1 MYSYPPLVNI
11 GYSLPYVVVL
21 CMYLCAYLI
30 SESKTWKQYFN
41 YSYAVFFVLLVY
53 FIFVGFRGYICTD
66 WYNYYPMFQETP
78 CLLDFE
84 EFVSYSNSVFTEKG
98 YLFYISLFKV
108 LCNDYVVFQAFSV
121 LIDLVLIHLCIKKYS
136 SNYLFTFLILSVFF
150 YVQSVNLNRNVK
162 SILLFLYA
170 LRYIEE
176 RKFWKYSLFNLIGLC
191 FHSISLIFFV
201 LYFFLRHR
209 FSVRTLWIVFIFSN
223 IYYFSQVQLF
233 SLIATAIDGMI
244 GGKVGHAIHFYL
256 AKESAVQFST
266 ISIGSLERLMT
277 FIVLILNYN
286 KVCATFK
293 YGRYFAN
300 MMLLYLLC
308 YLIFNELPILVTR
321 FSQQF
326 GFAYGIFYSYIISL
340 YSNSKNV
347 AIYKTAIC
355 CYLLLWTL
363 STHRQLMDKYDNFLF
378 GHQSFEERA
387 RVYDHYGSAYL
398 GMD

>member
-11 GYSLPYVVVL
+11 GYSLPYVAVF

-30 SESKTWKQYFN
+30 SGSKTWKQYFN
-41 YSYAVFFVLLVY
+41 YSHAVFFVLLVY

-66 WYNYYPMFQETP
+66 GYNYYPMFQETP
-78 CLLDFE
+78 CLLDFD
-84 EFVSYSNSVFTEKG
+84 EFVSYSHSVFTEKG

-108 LCNDYVVFQAFSV
+108 FCNDYVVFQAFSV
-121 LIDLVLIHLCIKKYS
+121 LIDLILIHLCIKRYS
-136 SNYLFTFLILSVFF
+136 PNYLLTFLILSVFF

-176 RKFWKYSLFNLIGLC
+176 RKFWKYSLLNFIGLC

-201 LYFFLRHR
+201 LYFFLRHKI
-209 FSVRTLWIVFIFSN
+209 SVRTLWIIFIFSN
-223 IYYFSQVQLF
+223 IYYFSQIQLF

-256 AKESAVQFST
+256 AREGAVRFST
-266 ISIGSLERLMT
+266 ISIGSLERLTT

-293 YGRYFAN
+293 YGKYFAN

-340 YSNSKNV
+340 YSNSKNI

-378 GHQSFEERA
+378 RHQSFEERA

-398 GMD
+398 GMN

>member
-1 MYSYPPLVNI
+1 MYSYPPLVDI
-11 GYSLPYVVVL
+11 GYSLPYVAVF

-30 SESKTWKQYFN
+30 SGSKTWKQYFN
-41 YSYAVFFVLLVY
+41 YSHAVFFVLLVY

-66 WYNYYPMFQETP
+66 WYNYYPMFRETP
-78 CLLDFE
+78 CLLDFD

-108 LCNDYVVFQAFSV
+108 FCNDYVVFQAFSV
-121 LIDLVLIHLCIKKYS
+121 LIDLVLIHLCIKRYS
-136 SNYLFTFLILSVFF
+136 PDYLFIFLILSVFF

-162 SILLFLYA
+162 SVLLFLYA

-176 RKFWKYSLFNLIGLC
+176 RKFWKYSLLNLIGLC

-201 LYFFLRHR
+201 LYFFLRHKI
-209 FSVRTLWIVFIFSN
+209 SVRTLWIVFIFSN
-223 IYYFSQVQLF
+223 IYYFSQIQLF

-256 AKESAVQFST
+256 AKEGAVRFST
-266 ISIGSLERLMT
+266 VSIGSLERLTT

-293 YGRYFAN
+293 YGKYFTN

-340 YSNSKNV
+340 YGNSKNI

-355 CYLLLWTL
+355 CYLLLWTF

-378 GHQSFEERA
+378 RHQSFEERA

>member
-1 MYSYPPLVNI
+1 MYSYPPLVDI
-11 GYSLPYVVVL
+11 G
-21 CMYLCAYLI
+21 YLI
-30 SESKTWKQYFN
+30 SGSKTWKQYFN
-41 YSYAVFFVLLVY
+41 YSHAVFFVLLVY

-66 WYNYYPMFQETP
+66 WYNYYPMFRETP
-78 CLLDFE
+78 CLLDFD

-108 LCNDYVVFQAFSV
+108 FCNDYVVFQAFSV
-121 LIDLVLIHLCIKKYS
+121 LIDLVLIHLCIKRYS
-136 SNYLFTFLILSVFF
+136 PNYLFTFLILSVFF

-162 SILLFLYA
+162 SVLLFLYA

-176 RKFWKYSLFNLIGLC
+176 RKFWKYSLLNLIGLC

-201 LYFFLRHR
+201 LYFFLRHKI
-209 FSVRTLWIVFIFSN
+209 SVRTLWIVFIFSN
-223 IYYFSQVQLF
+223 IYYFSQIQLF

-256 AKESAVQFST
+256 AKEGAVRFST
-266 ISIGSLERLMT
+266 VSIGSLERLTT

-293 YGRYFAN
+293 YGKYFTN

-340 YSNSKNV
+340 YGNSKNI

-355 CYLLLWTL
+355 CYLLLWTF

-378 GHQSFEERA
+378 RHQSFEERA

>member
-1 MYSYPPLVNI
+1 M
-11 GYSLPYVVVL
+11 
-21 CMYLCAYLI
+21 
-30 SESKTWKQYFN
+30 
-41 YSYAVFFVLLVY
+41 
-53 FIFVGFRGYICTD
+53 
-66 WYNYYPMFQETP
+66 
-78 CLLDFE
+78 
-84 EFVSYSNSVFTEKG
+84 
-98 YLFYISLFKV
+98 
-108 LCNDYVVFQAFSV
+108 FQAFSV
-121 LIDLVLIHLCIKKYS
+121 LIDLILIHLCIKRYS
-136 SNYLFTFLILSVFF
+136 PNYLLTFLILSVFF

-176 RKFWKYSLFNLIGLC
+176 RKFWKYSLLNFIGLC

-201 LYFFLRHR
+201 LYFFLRHKI
-209 FSVRTLWIVFIFSN
+209 SVRTLWIIFIFSN
-223 IYYFSQVQLF
+223 IYYFSQIQLF

-256 AKESAVQFST
+256 AREGAVRFST
-266 ISIGSLERLMT
+266 ISIGSLERLTT

-293 YGRYFAN
+293 YGKYFAN

-340 YSNSKNV
+340 YSNSKNI

-378 GHQSFEERA
+378 RHQSFEERA

-398 GMD
+398 GMN

>member
-11 GYSLPYVVVL
+11 GYSLPYVAVF

-30 SESKTWKQYFN
+30 SESKTWKQHYN
-41 YSYAVFFVLLVY
+41 YSHAVFFVLLVY

-108 LCNDYVVFQAFSV
+108 FCNDYVVFQAFSV
-121 LIDLVLIHLCIKKYS
+121 LIDLILIHLCIKRYS
-136 SNYLFTFLILSVFF
+136 PNYLFTFLILSVFF

-162 SILLFLYA
+162 SVLLFLYA

-176 RKFWKYSLFNLIGLC
+176 RKFWKYSLLNLIGLC

-201 LYFFLRHR
+201 LYFFLRHKI
-209 FSVRTLWIVFIFSN
+209 SVRTLWIIFIFSN
-223 IYYFSQVQLF
+223 IYYFSQIQLF

-256 AKESAVQFST
+256 AKEGAVKFSA
-266 ISIGSLERLMT
+266 ISIGLLERLMT

-286 KVCATFK
+286 KVCTTFK
-293 YGRYFAN
+293 YGKYFAN

-326 GFAYGIFYSYIISL
+326 GFAYGIFYSYIIS
-340 YSNSKNV
+340 
-347 AIYKTAIC
+347 
-355 CYLLLWTL
+355 CYLLLWTF

-378 GHQSFEERA
+378 RHQSFEERA

>member
-11 GYSLPYVVVL
+11 VYSLPYVAVF

-41 YSYAVFFVLLVY
+41 YSHAVFFVLLVY

-121 LIDLVLIHLCIKKYS
+121 LIDLVLIHLCIKRYS
-136 SNYLFTFLILSVFF
+136 PNYLFTFLILSVFF

-176 RKFWKYSLFNLIGLC
+176 RKFWKYSLLNLIGLC
-191 FHSISLIFFV
+191 FHSISLIFFI
-201 LYFFLRHR
+201 LYFLLRHK
-209 FSVRTLWIVFIFSN
+209 FSVRALWIIFIFSN
-223 IYYFSQVQLF
+223 IYYFSQIQLF

-256 AKESAVQFST
+256 AKESAVRFST
-266 ISIGSLERLMT
+266 ISIGSLERLTT

-293 YGRYFAN
+293 YGKYFAN

-308 YLIFNELPILVTR
+308 YLIFNELPLLVTR
-321 FSQQF
+321 FSQQL

-340 YSNSKNV
+340 YNNSKNIT
-347 AIYKTAIC
+347 IYKTAIC

-378 GHQSFEERA
+378 RHQSFEERA

>member
-1 MYSYPPLVNI
+1 MYSYPPLVDI
-11 GYSLPYVVVL
+11 GYSLPYVAVF

-30 SESKTWKQYFN
+30 SGSKTWKQYFN
-41 YSYAVFFVLLVY
+41 YSHAVFFVLLVY

-66 WYNYYPMFQETP
+66 WYNYYPMFRETP
-78 CLLDFE
+78 CLLDFD

-108 LCNDYVVFQAFSV
+108 FCNDYVVFQAFSV
-121 LIDLVLIHLCIKKYS
+121 LIDLVLIHLCIKRYS
-136 SNYLFTFLILSVFF
+136 PNYLFTFLILSVFF
-150 YVQSVNLNRNVK
+150 YVKSV
-162 SILLFLYA
+162 LLFLYA

-176 RKFWKYSLFNLIGLC
+176 RKFWKYSLLNLIGLC

-201 LYFFLRHR
+201 LYFFLRHKI
-209 FSVRTLWIVFIFSN
+209 SVRTLWIVFIFSN
-223 IYYFSQVQLF
+223 IYYFSQIQLF

-256 AKESAVQFST
+256 AKEGAVRFST
-266 ISIGSLERLMT
+266 VSIGSLERLTT

-293 YGRYFAN
+293 YGKYFTN

-340 YSNSKNV
+340 YGNSKNI

-355 CYLLLWTL
+355 CYLLLWTF

-378 GHQSFEERA
+378 RHQSFEERA